1 MATNAENQEPIIS
14 GDNQI
19 ARDKKVRSIMMWCSI
34 ACAVIVIGAI
44 AYIFGY
50 RQPQIEAGNDA
61 IGQADLEAL
70 FGSNDSIALA
80 QYEAVANSYGFDAG
94 NRAALAAAELLY
106 KKGEYAK
113 ALEYLN
119 KFSPSDE
126 VIGSLALALK
136 GDCLVNLDKNEEAL
150 NAFTKA
156 LRHADNNPQ
165 LTPYLLNKQGVVMMA
180 LGKYADAAEVY
191 DRIETE
197 YPNFAYQCNA
207 EARRTRCEAE
217 LNNK

>member
-1 MATNAENQEPIIS
+1 MATNEQTKEPIVSADEKI
-14 GDNQI
+14 I
-19 ARDKKVRSIMMWCSI
+19 RDKKVRSIMMWGSI

-44 AYIFGY
+44 AYFYGY
-50 RQPQIEAGNDA
+50 RQPQIQAGNDA
-61 IGQADLEAL
+61 IGEADLEAL

-80 QYEAVANSYGFDAG
+80 QYEAVANTYGFDAG

-106 KKGEYAK
+106 KKGEYAQ
-113 ALEYLN
+113 ALDYLN

-126 VIGSLALALK
+126 VIGALALSLK

-150 NAFTKA
+150 DAFEEA
-156 LRHADNNPQ
+156 EDQADNNPQ

-180 LGKYADAAEVY
+180 LGKYADAAAVY
-191 DRIETE
+191 DRIERE

-217 LNNK
+217 LAK